1 MLKVKIDISRRVTK
15 ADGRIPLDG
24 KRVILW
30 DCKSAEKPVDLQD
43 YLDDQFDGYMRKEA
57 ENLCINNRVVVISC
71 VGALDLAHSGSIEDH
86 YPKESL
92 MNQLLP
98 CWNKITLITPI
109 SNA

>member
-1 MLKVKIDISRRVTK
+1 MLFLRSFEQ
-15 ADGRIPLDG
+15 PLTNM
-24 KRVILW
+24 RP
-30 DCKSAEKPVDLQD
+30 A
-43 YLDDQFDGYMRKEA
+43 MRKEA